1 MEFLKKP
8 FWRIKTDQVYF
19 SDEESKRLNK
29 NAYFETYLMDYLKIW
44 KENSPLIYSTPLN
57 TYNELSWNNSQKYKF
72 KLTLGLWEV
81 GIPLV

>member
-29 NAYFETYLMDYLKIW
+29 NAYFW

-57 TYNELSWNNSQKYKF
+57 TYNELSWNNSQKYKC